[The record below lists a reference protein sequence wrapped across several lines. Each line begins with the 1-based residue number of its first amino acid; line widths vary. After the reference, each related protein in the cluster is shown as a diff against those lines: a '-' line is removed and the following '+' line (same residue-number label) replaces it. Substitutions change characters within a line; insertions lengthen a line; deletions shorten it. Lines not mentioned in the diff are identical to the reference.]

1 MKRLLLPLLVALA
14 LPTAVNGER
23 KNGWKH
29 IFTNNNDEM
38 LYIKILDPKSN
49 KRYRSFETKLYT
61 YEEVIQKTRKIDCK
75 EKRIYFPSKFKWIST
90 SQNSLTTKMYKEVC
104 KPETN
109 FKPYKSATENNT
121 SDTTLD
127 APNYMNEVCRTIYN
141 NPDIDFFDG
150 IDESVRESFKKECAE

>member
-1 MKRLLLPLLVALA
+1 M
-14 LPTAVNGER
+14 
-23 KNGWKH
+23 
-29 IFTNNNDEM
+29 
-38 LYIKILDPKSN
+38 
-49 KRYRSFETKLYT
+49 
-61 YEEVIQKTRKIDCK
+61 
-75 EKRIYFPSKFKWIST
+75 
-90 SQNSLTTKMYKEVC
+90 TTKIYKEVC

-109 FKPYKSATENNT
+109 FKPYKSATEYNT